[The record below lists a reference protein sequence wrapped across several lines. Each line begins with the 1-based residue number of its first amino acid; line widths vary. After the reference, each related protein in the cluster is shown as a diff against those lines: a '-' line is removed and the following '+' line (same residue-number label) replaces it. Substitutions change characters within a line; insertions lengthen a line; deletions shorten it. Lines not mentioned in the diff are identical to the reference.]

1 MKNQSRLLVVL
12 GLLLPM
18 SVWAQGAVSKQFLN
32 LYYKSKQ
39 LYIGLYSKNCEVGSS
54 SDEGSC
60 VKSYEI
66 KSDQT
71 VRSAFVNAVTEQWVG
86 TPNATKMQSATLN
99 LATDIDFGYTFENGS
114 CSDNFGYLFFSGSVF
129 DGQYHTISNLCSIDD
144 GQTKRNLGLFG
155 QITEKT
161 VRNLNISNV
170 HFTVTSGEPALTSGG
185 DYRPVGALA
194 PKISNSIVT
203 DVKLKN
209 VVIQAP
215 LAGGLAGYIENST
228 IKGISTV
235 DNSFIKVTN
244 GISITEDYIGKVI
257 YKNGDNVPVFSPYK
271 VLLGGLAGAAY
282 FSNFQNIDI
291 AVQVENNG
299 DVDLSAL
306 GGLVGHY
313 VYAPKNG
320 LFPQVSDRNS
330 KISNVKIH
338 GNSSTNAASV
348 KSLIS
353 GGTAMGGILGA
364 SRRLDENNSPIVDL
378 VISNSSVTKLDIKQ
392 SKIKINDVKKT
403 QSLYFGGFVGNSD
416 LCSGGILKVSE
427 STVENVNIEESVEND
442 APFQYYMGG
451 IAGRASCSHNNNSSN
466 RNDLYLTIQ
475 NSTVS
480 GKIKLEGGNSGAGKT
495 SSGVRI
501 SAAIGGL
508 VGDAIVSLDEGGISE
523 NESNVSIIYKAKRAK
538 NDVDLDSVLVG
549 GFFGGLSLFNSPID
563 YVRLTNLSYE
573 GSIDIEDDGITAR
586 VGGIVGKYPFI
597 SRDDAKIEIY
607 DVHVKA
613 LSAGSIV
620 SYSGETK
627 ASNTSSS
634 IGGICGMCQSPKLIS
649 HSSVDGSF
657 MGTFG
662 TENPPQKEFY
672 VGGLVGYSLVKDL
685 MVVKNNYFTKTIA
698 DKFNKVEG
706 KGHAGYLF
714 GYLTGDG
721 LGTKPQITSNFHYG
735 ADNLG
740 AIGYFKNYGEFANSV
755 YLNDMDKF
763 DAKNNV
769 RNGATE
775 DVNENGNG
783 YVTESYMASKDFA
796 VYLNG
801 PWTEAEDQV
810 WTFANSGYLPT
821 FGTDPVLTYT
831 VRFLDG
837 SDNVLAAGEISY
849 GGSAESLAPEA
860 PKIAGKCFTGWNEP
874 IDKVFKSM
882 DLYPQYEVGACKYTV
897 TFNGLDGT
905 PLKKTVAEDGT
916 ELKNPQTVEEGKSAI
931 LPKGPDRVGNNCF
944 LKWDDEDVNNDFS
957 NVTHNIVVS
966 AISKACYDVTFYGL
980 DEKPIANAK
989 TKNGQ
994 DLDNPQV
1001 VDGGSAAIAPADPS
1015 PKDGL
1020 CFNGWD
1026 TDFSV
1031 VKGNLDVKPN
1041 TKKCTYT
1048 VKFYDLRGFVIEGSE
1063 QEVLYGDAAVAP
1075 TDPPSKDDL
1084 CFIGWDTDFSEVKGN
1099 LEVKPNTKK
1108 CVFTVKFYGLDG
1120 TTVIKTQNVQE
1131 GLSARAP
1138 ATPEPLGDLCFDGW
1152 DTDFSEVKGDLEVHA
1167 QSKDCPA
1174 SSSSAASSSS
1184 VVQSSA
1190 ASSSSTPIENP
1201 SSSSM
1206 DPISSSSFQD
1216 DNSSSSY
1223 DTVSSSSNDI
1233 LSHGEESSSSS
1244 IESSSSSIS
1253 DYLSSSTPIDDL
1265 SSSSAAYSSGVILSY
1280 GEEYSSSSFA
1290 YSSSSISDYW
1300 SSSTPIDDLSS
1311 SSFESSSS
1319 WNDVEG
1325 SSDSSAPQSSSD
1337 NTYMKE
1343 LVKPVVT
1350 QDGNAI
1356 RMTFN
1361 TEDAALPVDLDYH
1374 IVVTSNAGIYLDTV
1388 VRGKDVES
1396 VKNGTWRLD
1405 PAPVGEYFVAL
1416 TLTDGI
1422 NSVSYDP
1429 QRFMT
1434 VDTVKQVDIDSS
1446 YWQTYSLYAFCHQK
1460 GDKCVNDIESLMY
1473 SRQDSWAV
1481 KQCEQMKEELRESD
1495 AEDDYFREQMEQVC
1509 RIASQEQGG
1518 SITSVFWWDETKPI
1532 GDYWQY
1538 RRFKVTQNF
1547 DSTRGYWYG
1556 FANKQT
1562 LSLNLQTPNMNDE
1575 VVWTLNNNYSGWN
1588 LVANPFGWYIKLP
1601 QDNEVEFKK
1610 WDPKAGECVPVD
1622 KLGPYEAIWV
1632 HVEQSRELRIP
1643 LKAAIILEGEREVLS
1658 KRAESEDWNLRVVL
1672 ADDNG
1677 KRDSWN
1683 ELVAGRKESSLS
1695 EPPAGMGDHVNLSIV
1710 DGKQRLAKS
1719 VKKNSEDLEWNLE
1732 ASATSS
1738 RKGHLSFI
1746 GLESVWAKGMHVYA
1760 TVNDE
1765 TVEVVNDRPLDVQLA
1780 PKSKKVTVRVTKNV
1794 VPFSVSK
1801 KMLKNLHVNQVQN
1814 ALNVGFDAATNLAG
1828 ADVKVS
1834 IVELDGRIAATSK
1847 SIAKEGS
1854 NTILVKKPKSG
1865 VYFVHLK
1872 VGNHSSIIRTMVR

>member
-1 MKNQSRLLVVL
+1 MNYIIRLLL
-12 GLLLPM
+12 AASLILPV
-18 SVWAQGAVSKQFLN
+18 SVWAQGVAPKQYLN

-39 LYIGLYSKNCEVGSS
+39 LYIGLYNKNCVVGNSS
-54 SDEGSC
+54 EEGTC

-66 KSDQT
+66 KPEQT

-129 DGQYHTISNLCSIDD
+129 DGQYHTISNLCRIDD

-170 HFTVTSGEPALTSGG
+170 HFAVTSGEPALTSGG
-185 DYRPVGALA
+185 DYLPVGALA

-235 DNSFIKVTN
+235 DNSFIKVSN
-244 GISITEDYIGKVI
+244 GISITEDYIGKAI
-257 YKNGDNVPVFSPYK
+257 YQYGDNVSVFNPYK

-282 FSNFQNIDI
+282 FTNFEDIDL
-291 AVQVENNG
+291 AVQVENKAA
-299 DVDLSAL
+299 VDMSAL

-313 VYAPKNG
+313 VYAPKSG
-320 LFPQVSDRNS
+320 FPQISDRSS
-330 KISNVKIH
+330 KIANVNIH
-338 GNSSTNAASV
+338 GYTGDDGFV
-348 KSLIS
+348 KPVIS

-364 SRRLDENNSPIVDL
+364 SRRLDENNSPIVDF

-392 SKIKINDVKKT
+392 SKIKINDDKKT
-403 QSLYFGGFVGNSD
+403 QSLYFGGIVGNSD

-427 STVENVNIEESVEND
+427 STVEDVNIDESVEND

-451 IAGRASCSHNNNSSN
+451 IAGRASCSHINNSSN

-480 GKIKLEGGNSGAGKT
+480 GKIKLDGGYSKTGKT
-495 SSGVRI
+495 SLSVRT
-501 SAAIGGL
+501 SAAMGGL

-523 NESNVSIIYKAKRAK
+523 NESKVSISYKAKRSAS
-538 NDVDLDSVLVG
+538 DDLDSVLVG

-563 YVRLTNLSYE
+563 YVRLTKLSYE

-613 LSAGSIV
+613 RSAGSIV

-662 TENPPQKEFY
+662 TENPPQKDFY
-672 VGGLVGYSLVKDL
+672 VGGLVGYSLVKDP

-698 DKFNKVEG
+698 NKFNKEEG

-769 RNGATE
+769 RNGAIE

-796 VYLNG
+796 VYLNSS
-801 PWTEAEDQV
+801 WTEAEDQV
-810 WTFANSGYLPT
+810 WTFVNNGFLPT

-837 SDNVLAAGEISY
+837 SGNVLAAGEISY
-849 GGSAESLAPEA
+849 GGSAESLAPEV

-882 DLYPQYEVGACKYTV
+882 DLNPQYEVGACKYTV

-944 LKWDDEDVNNDFS
+944 LKWNDEDVNNDFTK
-957 NVTHNIVVS
+957 VTHNIVVS
-966 AISKACYDVTFYGL
+966 AISKTCYDVTFYGL

-994 DLDNPQV
+994 GLDNPQV

-1020 CFNGWD
+1020 CFDGW
-1026 TDFSV
+1026 
-1031 VKGNLDVKPN
+1031 N
-1041 TKKCTYT
+1041 
-1048 VKFYDLRGFVIEGSE
+1048 
-1063 QEVLYGDAAVAP
+1063 
-1075 TDPPSKDDL
+1075 
-1084 CFIGWDTDFSEVKGN
+1084 TDFSEVKGN

-1108 CVFTVKFYGLDG
+1108 CVFKVNFYGLDG

-1131 GLSARAP
+1131 GLPARAP
-1138 ATPEPLGDLCFDGW
+1138 TTPEQLGDLCFDGW
-1152 DTDFSEVKGDLEVHA
+1152 DTDFSEVKGDLEVKA
-1167 QSKDCPA
+1167 NTRKCVFTVNFYGLDGTTIINTQNVQEGLPA
-1174 SSSSAASSSS
+1174 SAPDSPEPLGDLCFGGWDTDFSEVNGDLEVKANTKAC
-1184 VVQSSA
+1184 
-1190 ASSSSTPIENP
+1190 P
-1201 SSSSM
+1201 
-1206 DPISSSSFQD
+1206 
-1216 DNSSSSY
+1216 NSSSS
-1223 DTVSSSSNDI
+1223 DQQQSSSSSSSEI
-1233 LSHGEESSSSS
+1233 SSESSSSS
-1244 IESSSSSIS
+1244 SVENGDNYSSSSAGNGDGSSSSAGNDKYSSSSSAKDESSSSK
-1253 DYLSSSTPIDDL
+1253 
-1265 SSSSAAYSSGVILSY
+1265 G
-1280 GEEYSSSSFA
+1280 
-1290 YSSSSISDYW
+1290 
-1300 SSSTPIDDLSS
+1300 
-1311 SSFESSSS
+1311 
-1319 WNDVEG
+1319 G
-1325 SSDSSAPQSSSD
+1325 SS
-1337 NTYMKE
+1337 NYNYIYE
-1343 LVKPVVT
+1343 LAEPTAK
-1350 QDGNAI
+1350 QDGSAL
-1356 RMTFN
+1356 RMTLGDSLADKLEN
-1361 TEDAALPVDLDYH
+1361 VDYH
-1374 IVVTSNAGIYLDTV
+1374 IVVKSDAGTYLDTV
-1388 VRGKDVES
+1388 VDGKTVGN

-1405 PAPVGEYFVAL
+1405 PAPVGEYTVTFM
-1416 TLTDGI
+1416 LTDGKDSI
-1422 NSVSYDP
+1422 SYTKTFTSMD
-1429 QRFMT
+1429 RHEVAT
-1434 VDTVKQVDIDSS
+1434 HS
-1446 YWQTYSLYAFCHQK
+1446 WQTLSLYAFCSNK
-1460 GDKCVNDIESLMY
+1460 GEECLSDLETRFARMQSDWAKEECQHLQDEVKRGVNDAQIYQE
-1473 SRQDSWAV
+1473 
-1481 KQCEQMKEELRESD
+1481 MKD
-1495 AEDDYFREQMEQVC
+1495 VC
-1509 RIASQEQGG
+1509 AQANG
-1518 SITSVFWWDETKPI
+1518 SGTVTSVYWWDESNPV
-1532 GDYWQY
+1532 GEFWQY
-1538 RRFKVTQNF
+1538 RKFSVKDKF

-1556 FANKQT
+1556 SIDNEP
-1562 LSLNLQTPNMNDE
+1562 LVMNLQTPDTSAAI
-1575 VVWTLNNNYSGWN
+1575 VWKLENKYSGWN
-1588 LVANPFGWYIKLP
+1588 LVANPYGWYVKLP
-1601 QDNEVEFKK
+1601 KEKGLQFCK
-1610 WDPKAGECVPVD
+1610 WNAETSDYEEPDV
-1622 KLGPYEAIWV
+1622 LGPYEAIWV
-1632 HVEQSRELRIP
+1632 HTEKSMTYRIP
-1643 LKAAIILEGEREVLS
+1643 LKAAIVLEEEKKALS
-1658 KRAESEDWNLRVVL
+1658 KSAVSENWNLRVVL
-1672 ADDNG
+1672 SDNNG

-1683 ELVAGRKESSLS
+1683 ELAAGKSASSLG
-1695 EPPAGMGDHVNLSIV
+1695 EPPAGMGDRVNLSIL
-1710 DGKQRLAKS
+1710 DGKKHLVRS
-1719 VKKNSEDLEWNLE
+1719 VKKNADDLEWDLE
-1732 ASATSS
+1732 VSATTT
-1738 RKGHLSFI
+1738 RDGHLSFE
-1746 GLESVWAKGMHVYA
+1746 GLESVWAKGLRVYA
-1760 TVNDE
+1760 MVDNE
-1765 TVEVVNDRPLDVQLA
+1765 TVEVVKDSPLEVKLS
-1780 PKSKKVTVRVTKNV
+1780 SKVKNVSVRVTKSAVVANV
-1794 VPFSVSK
+1794 A
-1801 KMLKNLHVNQVQN
+1801 KNLLKGLRVNQTPNV
-1814 ALNVGFDAATNLAG
+1814 LNVGFDAASKLAG
-1828 ADVKVS
+1828 ENVKVS
-1834 IVELDGRIAATSK
+1834 VMGIDGRIAVTGK
-1847 SIAKEGS
+1847 FIANAGT
-1854 NTILVKKPKSG
+1854 NAIAMKKPKQG
-1865 VYFVHLK
+1865 VYFVKVK
-1872 VGNHSSIIRTMVR
+1872 VGSQSAVTRVMVR

>member
-170 HFTVTSGEPALTSGG
+170 HFAVTSGEPALTSGG

-228 IKGISTV
+228 IKDISTV

-282 FSNFQNIDI
+282 FSNFQDIDI

-313 VYAPKNG
+313 VYAPKSG

-364 SRRLDENNSPIVDL
+364 TRRLDENNSPIVDL

-403 QSLYFGGFVGNSD
+403 QSLYFGGIVGNSD

-451 IAGRASCSHNNNSSN
+451 IAGRASCSHINNSSN

-495 SSGVRI
+495 YSGVRI

-563 YVRLTNLSYE
+563 YVRLTKLSYE

-672 VGGLVGYSLVKDL
+672 VGGLVGYSLVKDP

-698 DKFNKVEG
+698 DKFNKEEG

-810 WTFANSGYLPT
+810 WTFANNGFLPT

-916 ELKNPQTVEEGKSAI
+916 ELNNPQTVEEGKSAI
-931 LPKGPDRVGNNCF
+931 LPKGPDRVENNCF
-944 LKWDDEDVNNDFS
+944 LKWDDEDVNNDFTK
-957 NVTHNIVVS
+957 VTHNIVVS

-1020 CFNGWD
+1020 CFNGWN

-1031 VKGNLDVKPN
+1031 VKGDLEVKPK
-1041 TKKCTYT
+1041 TKKCAYT

-1099 LEVKPNTKK
+1099 LDVKPNTKK

-1152 DTDFSEVKGDLEVHA
+1152 DTDFSEVKGDLEVKA
-1167 QSKDCPA
+1167 NTKACA
-1174 SSSSAASSSS
+1174 NSSSSA
-1184 VVQSSA
+1184 
-1190 ASSSSTPIENP
+1190 TL
-1201 SSSSM
+1201 
-1206 DPISSSSFQD
+1206 SSSSFA
-1216 DNSSSSY
+1216 
-1223 DTVSSSSNDI
+1223 
-1233 LSHGEESSSSS
+1233 
-1244 IESSSSSIS
+1244 SSSSSIS
-1253 DYLSSSTPIDDL
+1253 DYSSSSTPIEGL

-1290 YSSSSISDYW
+1290 SSSSSISDYS
-1300 SSSTPIDDLSS
+1300 SSSTPIEGLSS
-1311 SSFESSSS
+1311 GSFESSSS
-1319 WNDVEG
+1319 WNDVIG
-1325 SSDSSAPQSSSD
+1325 SSDSSAPQSSSG
-1337 NTYMKE
+1337 NTYMRE

-1374 IVVTSNAGIYLDTV
+1374 IVVTSDAGIYLDTV

-1405 PAPVGEYFVAL
+1405 PAPVGEYYVAL

-1422 NSVSYDP
+1422 NSVNYDP
-1429 QRFMT
+1429 QRFVT
-1434 VDTVKQVDIDSS
+1434 VDTVKHVDVDSS

-1481 KQCEQMKEELRESD
+1481 KQCEQMKEDLREYD
-1495 AEDDYFREQMEQVC
+1495 AEDEYFREQMEQVC

-1518 SITSVFWWDETKPI
+1518 KVTSVFWWDETNPV

-1610 WDPKAGECVPVD
+1610 WDPKAGECVPAD
-1622 KLGPYEAIWV
+1622 TLGPYEAIWV

-1643 LKAAIILEGEREVLS
+1643 LKAAIILEGEHEVLS
-1658 KRAESEDWNLRVVL
+1658 KSAESEDWNLRVVL
-1672 ADDNG
+1672 ADDRG

-1683 ELVAGRKESSLS
+1683 ELAIGRKESSLS
-1695 EPPAGMGDHVNLSIV
+1695 EPPAGMGDRVNLSIV
-1710 DGKQRLAKS
+1710 EGKQRLSKS
-1719 VKKNSEDLEWNLE
+1719 VKKNSDDLEWNLE

-1738 RKGHLSFI
+1738 RKGYLSFI

-1760 TVNDE
+1760 VVNDE
-1765 TVEVVNDRPLDVQLA
+1765 TVEVVNDRPLDVQLS
-1780 PKSKKVTVRVTKNV
+1780 SKAKNVSIRVTKNA

-1801 KMLKNLHVNQVQN
+1801 KMLKNLHVNQMQN
-1814 ALNVGFDAATNLAG
+1814 FLNVGFDAAADLAG
-1828 ADVKVS
+1828 SNVKVS
-1834 IVELDGRIAATSK
+1834 VVGIDGRVVVTEK
-1847 SIAKEGS
+1847 SIANEGS
-1854 NTILVKKPKSG
+1854 NVVSMKKPKQG
-1865 VYFVHLK
+1865 VYFVRVK
-1872 VGNHSSIIRTMVR
+1872 VGNQSVTSRVMIR

>member
-1 MKNQSRLLVVL
+1 MKYLSRLLVVL
-12 GLLLPM
+12 SMLLPVA
-18 SVWAQGAVSKQFLN
+18 VWSQGAGPVKQFLN

-144 GQTKRNLGLFG
+144 GQTKRNLGLFA

-170 HFTVTSGEPALTSGG
+170 HFAVTSGEPALTSGG

-282 FSNFQNIDI
+282 FSNFQGVDI

-338 GNSSTNAASV
+338 GNSSTDAASV

-364 SRRLDENNSPIVDL
+364 TRRLDENNSPIVDL

-392 SKIKINDVKKT
+392 SKIKINDDKKT
-403 QSLYFGGFVGNSD
+403 QSLYFGGIVGNSD

-427 STVENVNIEESVEND
+427 STVENVNIEESVEKD
-442 APFQYYMGG
+442 ASFQYYMGG
-451 IAGRASCSHNNNSSN
+451 IAGRASCSHINNSSN

-508 VGDAIVSLDEGGISE
+508 VGDALVSLDEGGISE

-563 YVRLTNLSYE
+563 YVRLTKLSYE

-597 SRDDAKIEIY
+597 SRDDAKIEIF

-662 TENPPQKEFY
+662 TENPPQKDFY
-672 VGGLVGYSLVKDL
+672 VGGLVGYSLVKDP

-810 WTFANSGYLPT
+810 WTFANNGYLPT

-1048 VKFYDLRGFVIEGSE
+1048 VKFYDLGGFVIEGSE
-1063 QEVLYGDAAVAP
+1063 QKVLYGEAAVAP
-1075 TDPPSKDDL
+1075 TDPLPKDDL
-1084 CFIGWDTDFSEVKGN
+1084 CFIGWNTDFSEVKGN

-1120 TTVIKTQNVQE
+1120 TTVIKTQNVRE

-1138 ATPEPLGDLCFDGW
+1138 DTPEPLGDLCFNGW

-1174 SSSSAASSSS
+1174 SS
-1184 VVQSSA
+1184 SSA

-1244 IESSSSSIS
+1244 IESSSSATSDYSSSSTPDFSSSSTPIENLSSSSFMDPISSSSFQDDNSSSSFEESSASIASSSSLTS
-1253 DYLSSSTPIDDL
+1253 DYLSSTTLD
-1265 SSSSAAYSSGVILSY
+1265 
-1280 GEEYSSSSFA
+1280 
-1290 YSSSSISDYW
+1290 YSSSSILDYS
-1300 SSSTPIDDLSS
+1300 SSSTPIEDLSNS
-1311 SSFESSSS
+1311 SIASSSS
-1319 WNDVEG
+1319 WYDVFG
-1325 SSDSSAPQSSSD
+1325 SSDSFAPQSSSG
-1337 NTYMKE
+1337 NTYVRE
-1343 LVKPVVT
+1343 LVGPVVT
-1350 QDGNAI
+1350 QEGNAL
-1356 RMTFN
+1356 RMTFSN
-1361 TEDAALPVDLDYH
+1361 DQTDSPIDVDYH
-1374 IVVTSNAGIYLDTV
+1374 IVVTSDAGVYLDTV

-1405 PAPVGEYFVAL
+1405 PAPVGEYAVTF
-1416 TLTDGI
+1416 TLTDGYD
-1422 NSVSYDP
+1422 SVSYVQP
-1429 QRFMT
+1429 FEAEKEMF
-1434 VDTVKQVDIDSS
+1434 VDVDSS
-1446 YWQTYSLYAFCHQK
+1446 YWQTYSLYAFCHEK
-1460 GDKCVNDIESLMY
+1460 GNKCVNDIETLLY
-1473 SRQDSWAV
+1473 DRQ
-1481 KQCEQMKEELRESD
+1481 EE
-1495 AEDDYFREQMEQVC
+1495 
-1509 RIASQEQGG
+1509 GG
-1518 SITSVFWWDETKPI
+1518 AITSVFWWDETNPV

-1575 VVWTLNNNYSGWN
+1575 IVWTLNNKYSGWN

-1601 QDNEVEFKK
+1601 QEDDVEFKK
-1610 WDPKAGECVPVD
+1610 WDPRAGECVPVD
-1622 KLGPYEAIWV
+1622 TLGPYEAIWV
-1632 HVEQSRELRIP
+1632 HVDESKVYSIP

-1658 KRAESEDWNLRVVL
+1658 KSAESEDWNLRVVL
-1672 ADDNG
+1672 EDDNG

-1683 ELVAGRKESSLS
+1683 ELVAGKTAKSFS
-1695 EPPAGMGDHVNLSIV
+1695 EPPAGMGDRVILSIV
-1710 DGKQRLAKS
+1710 ENGKRLEKS
-1719 VKKNSEDLEWNLE
+1719 VKKNSDDLEWNLE

-1738 RKGHLSFI
+1738 REGHLSFI
-1746 GLESVWAKGMHVYA
+1746 GLESVWAKGLRVYA

-1765 TVEVVNDRPLDVQLA
+1765 TVEVVNDHALDVQLS
-1780 PKSKKVTVRVTKNV
+1780 SKAKNVSVRVTKNA
-1794 VPFSVSK
+1794 VPINVSK
-1801 KMLKNLHVNQVQN
+1801 HLVKNLHVNQMPN
-1814 ALNVGFDAATNLAG
+1814 SLNVGFDTDANLAG
-1828 ADVKVS
+1828 ANVKVR
-1834 IVELDGRIAATSK
+1834 VVGVDGRVFATGK
-1847 SIAKEGS
+1847 SIANEGS
-1854 NTILVKKPKSG
+1854 NVVLMNKPKSG
-1865 VYFVHLK
+1865 VYFVRVQ
-1872 VGNHSSIIRTMVR
+1872 VGSQSASARIMVR

>member
-170 HFTVTSGEPALTSGG
+170 HFAVTSGEPALTSGG

-228 IKGISTV
+228 IKDISTV

-282 FSNFQNIDI
+282 FSNFQDIDI

-313 VYAPKNG
+313 VYAPKSG

-364 SRRLDENNSPIVDL
+364 TRRLDENNSPIVDL

-403 QSLYFGGFVGNSD
+403 QSLYFGGIVGNSD

-451 IAGRASCSHNNNSSN
+451 IAGRASCSHINNSSN

-495 SSGVRI
+495 YSGVRI

-563 YVRLTNLSYE
+563 YVRLTKLSYE

-672 VGGLVGYSLVKDL
+672 VGGLVGYSLVKDP

-698 DKFNKVEG
+698 DKFNKEEG

-810 WTFANSGYLPT
+810 WTFANNGFLPT

-916 ELKNPQTVEEGKSAI
+916 ELNNPQTVEEGKSAI
-931 LPKGPDRVGNNCF
+931 LPKGPDRVENNCF
-944 LKWDDEDVNNDFS
+944 LKWDDEDVNNDFTK
-957 NVTHNIVVS
+957 VTHNIVVS

-1020 CFNGWD
+1020 CFNGWN

-1031 VKGNLDVKPN
+1031 VKGDLEVKPK
-1041 TKKCTYT
+1041 TKKCAYT

-1099 LEVKPNTKK
+1099 LDVKPNTKK

-1152 DTDFSEVKGDLEVHA
+1152 DTDFSEVKGDLEVKA
-1167 QSKDCPA
+1167 NTKACA
-1174 SSSSAASSSS
+1174 NSSSSA
-1184 VVQSSA
+1184 
-1190 ASSSSTPIENP
+1190 TL
-1201 SSSSM
+1201 
-1206 DPISSSSFQD
+1206 SSSSFA
-1216 DNSSSSY
+1216 
-1223 DTVSSSSNDI
+1223 
-1233 LSHGEESSSSS
+1233 
-1244 IESSSSSIS
+1244 SSSSSIS
-1253 DYLSSSTPIDDL
+1253 DYSSSSTPIEGL
-1265 SSSSAAYSSGVILSY
+1265 SSSSAASSSGVILSY

-1290 YSSSSISDYW
+1290 SSSSSISDYS
-1300 SSSTPIDDLSS
+1300 SSSTPIEGLSS
-1311 SSFESSSS
+1311 GSFESSSS
-1319 WNDVEG
+1319 WNDVIG
-1325 SSDSSAPQSSSD
+1325 SSDSSAPQSSSG
-1337 NTYMKE
+1337 NTYMRE

-1374 IVVTSNAGIYLDTV
+1374 IVVTSDAGIYLDTV

-1405 PAPVGEYFVAL
+1405 PAPVGEYYVAL

-1422 NSVSYDP
+1422 NSVNYDP
-1429 QRFMT
+1429 QRFVT
-1434 VDTVKQVDIDSS
+1434 VDTVKHVDVDSS

-1481 KQCEQMKEELRESD
+1481 KQCEQMKEDLREYD
-1495 AEDDYFREQMEQVC
+1495 AEDEYFREQMEQVC

-1518 SITSVFWWDETKPI
+1518 KVTSVFWWDETNPV

-1610 WDPKAGECVPVD
+1610 WDPKAGECVPAD
-1622 KLGPYEAIWV
+1622 TLGPYEAIWV

-1643 LKAAIILEGEREVLS
+1643 LKAAIILEGEHEVLS
-1658 KRAESEDWNLRVVL
+1658 KSAESEDWNLRVVL
-1672 ADDNG
+1672 ADDRG

-1683 ELVAGRKESSLS
+1683 ELAIGRKESSLS
-1695 EPPAGMGDHVNLSIV
+1695 EPPAGMGDRVNLSIV
-1710 DGKQRLAKS
+1710 EGKQRLSKS
-1719 VKKNSEDLEWNLE
+1719 VKKNSDDLEWNLE

-1738 RKGHLSFI
+1738 RKGYLSFI

-1760 TVNDE
+1760 VVNDE
-1765 TVEVVNDRPLDVQLA
+1765 TVEVVNDRPLDVQLS
-1780 PKSKKVTVRVTKNV
+1780 SKAKNVSIRVTKNA

-1801 KMLKNLHVNQVQN
+1801 KMLKNLHVNQMQN
-1814 ALNVGFDAATNLAG
+1814 FLNVGFDAAADLAG
-1828 ADVKVS
+1828 SNVKVS
-1834 IVELDGRIAATSK
+1834 VVGIDGRVVVTEK
-1847 SIAKEGS
+1847 SIANEGS
-1854 NTILVKKPKSG
+1854 NVVSMKKPKQG
-1865 VYFVHLK
+1865 VYFVRVK
-1872 VGNHSSIIRTMVR
+1872 VGNQSVTSRVMIR

>member
-1 MKNQSRLLVVL
+1 MNYLTRLLL
-12 GLLLPM
+12 GLGLAIPM
-18 SVWAQGAVSKQFLN
+18 SGWAEDAGKFLN
-32 LYYKSKQ
+32 LYYKSKE
-39 LYIGLYSKNCEVGSS
+39 LYIGLYKKNCVAGNSS
-54 SDEGSC
+54 EEGTC
-60 VKSYEI
+60 VKSFEI
-66 KSDQT
+66 KSMLS
-71 VRSAFVNAVTEQWVG
+71 VRGAFNNAISGQWVSG
-86 TPNATKMQSATLN
+86 TPDVAKMQSATLN
-99 LATDIDFGYTFENGS
+99 LTTDIDFGQTLGLDGKCSENFS
-114 CSDNFGYLFFSGSVF
+114 FLPFSGLTF
-129 DGQYHTISNLCSIDD
+129 NGQNHTISNLCRVDD
-144 GQTKRNLGLFG
+144 GQTKQYLGLFG
-155 QITEKT
+155 EIIGGVNFEKA
-161 VRNLNISNV
+161 VKNLKISNV
-170 HFTVTSGEPALTSGG
+170 HFAIANEYTDGTPASASGG
-185 DYRPVGALA
+185 DYQPAGALA
-194 PKISNSIVT
+194 ARISNSSVT
-203 DVKLKN
+203 NVKLKN

-282 FSNFQNIDI
+282 FSNFQDVDI

-313 VYAPKNG
+313 VYAPKSNQFS
-320 LFPQVSDRNS
+320 LVTNRDS
-330 KISNVKIH
+330 KITKVNIH
-338 GNSSTNAASV
+338 GSSSDVGVNAF
-348 KSLIS
+348 IS

-364 SRRLDENNSPIVDL
+364 TRRLDENNSPIVDL
-378 VISNSSVTKLDIKQ
+378 VISKSSVTKLDIKQ
-392 SKIKINDVKKT
+392 SKIKINDDKKT
-403 QSLYFGGFVGNSD
+403 QSLYFGGIVGNSD

-427 STVENVNIEESVEND
+427 STVEDVNIEESVEND

-451 IAGRASCSHNNNSSN
+451 IAGRASCSHINNSSN

-495 SSGVRI
+495 YSGVRI

-508 VGDAIVSLDEGGISE
+508 VGDALVSLDEGGISE

-657 MGTFG
+657 MGTLG
-662 TENPPQKEFY
+662 TENPPQKDFY
-672 VGGLVGYSLVKDL
+672 VGGLVGYSLVKDP

-698 DKFNKVEG
+698 NKFNKEGG

-810 WTFANSGYLPT
+810 WTFANNDFLPT

-837 SDNVLAAGEISY
+837 SGNVLAAGEISY

-882 DLYPQYEVGACKYTV
+882 DLNPQYEVGACKYTV

-944 LKWDDEDVNNDFS
+944 LKWDDEDVNNDFTK
-957 NVTHNIVVS
+957 VTHNIVVS
-966 AISKACYDVTFYGL
+966 AISKACFDVTFYGL

-1015 PKDGL
+1015 SKDGM
-1020 CFNGWD
+1020 CFIGWD
-1026 TDFSV
+1026 SDFSV

-1063 QEVLYGDAAVAP
+1063 QEVLYGEAAVAP

-1131 GLSARAP
+1131 GLPARAP
-1138 ATPEPLGDLCFDGW
+1138 TTPEQLGDLCFDGW
-1152 DTDFSEVKGDLEVHA
+1152 DTDFSEVKGDLEVKA
-1167 QSKDCPA
+1167 KTKACPNSSSSDQQQSSSSSSSEISSESSSSENGTSSSSEA
-1174 SSSSAASSSS
+1174 SSSSWYGDDSSSS
-1184 VVQSSA
+1184 A
-1190 ASSSSTPIENP
+1190 GNDKYSSSSSLN
-1201 SSSSM
+1201 
-1206 DPISSSSFQD
+1206 
-1216 DNSSSSY
+1216 N
-1223 DTVSSSSNDI
+1223 
-1233 LSHGEESSSSS
+1233 ESSSSS
-1244 IESSSSSIS
+1244 AEHKK
-1253 DYLSSSTPIDDL
+1253 YLLDIAQPT
-1265 SSSSAAYSSGVILSY
+1265 A
-1280 GEEYSSSSFA
+1280 
-1290 YSSSSISDYW
+1290 
-1300 SSSTPIDDLSS
+1300 
-1311 SSFESSSS
+1311 
-1319 WNDVEG
+1319 
-1325 SSDSSAPQSSSD
+1325 
-1337 NTYMKE
+1337 
-1343 LVKPVVT
+1343 T
-1350 QDGNAI
+1350 QDGNAL
-1356 RMTFN
+1356 RMEFGSQLAN
-1361 TEDAALPVDLDYH
+1361 TSENVDYH
-1374 IVVTSNAGIYLDTV
+1374 IQVVAKNGIYLDTV
-1388 VRGKDVES
+1388 VNGKAVGD

-1405 PAPVGEYFVAL
+1405 PAPAGQYTVTFMI
-1416 TLTDGI
+1416 TDG
-1422 NSVSYDP
+1422 
-1429 QRFMT
+1429 
-1434 VDTVKQVDIDSS
+1434 VDSIPYQKTFTSMESREVASHS
-1446 YWQTYSLYAFCHQK
+1446 WQTLSLHAFCRDK
-1460 GDKCVNDIESLMY
+1460 GDECM
-1473 SRQDSWAV
+1473 
-1481 KQCEQMKEELRESD
+1481 SD
-1495 AEDDYFREQMEQVC
+1495 LEALFARHRDHAEDDVESE
-1509 RIASQEQGG
+1509 
-1518 SITSVFWWDETKPI
+1518 TSVYWWDETTPI
-1532 GDYWQY
+1532 GEFWQY
-1538 RRFKVTQNF
+1538 RKFSVNDKF

-1556 FANKQT
+1556 PIDKEPLVMSLETPDMKDEIVWKLENK
-1562 LSLNLQTPNMNDE
+1562 
-1575 VVWTLNNNYSGWN
+1575 YSGWN
-1588 LVANPFGWYIKLP
+1588 LVANPFGWYVTLP
-1601 QDNEVEFKK
+1601 KEKGLQFYK
-1610 WDPKAGECVPVD
+1610 WDPEASTYIEPD
-1622 KLGPYEAIWV
+1622 TLGPYEAIWV
-1632 HVEQSRELRIP
+1632 HTEKSMTYRIP
-1643 LKAAIILEGEREVLS
+1643 LRAAIVLEGEKKSLNKS
-1658 KRAESEDWNLRVVL
+1658 SASEDWNLRVVL

-1683 ELVAGRKESSLS
+1683 ELAAGKKASTLG
-1695 EPPAGMGDHVNLSIV
+1695 EPPAGMGDRVNLSIV
-1710 DGKQRLAKS
+1710 DGKKRLVKS
-1719 VKKNSEDLEWNLE
+1719 VKKNADDLEWDLE
-1732 ASATSS
+1732 VSATTS
-1738 RKGHLSFI
+1738 REGHLSFE
-1746 GLESVWAKGMHVYA
+1746 GLEGVWAKGLHVYA
-1760 TVNDE
+1760 TVDNE
-1765 TVEVVNDRPLDVQLA
+1765 TVEVVKDSPVDVKLS
-1780 PKSKKVTVRVTKNV
+1780 SKAKNVSVRVTKSAVAANV
-1794 VPFSVSK
+1794 AK
-1801 KMLKNLHVNQVQN
+1801 NLLKGLHVNQMSN
-1814 ALNVGFDAATNLAG
+1814 MLNVGFDAASKLAG
-1828 ADVKVS
+1828 ANVKVS
-1834 IVELDGRIAATSK
+1834 VVGIDGRVAAMGK
-1847 SIAKEGS
+1847 SIANAGTNAIS
-1854 NTILVKKPKSG
+1854 TKKPKQG
-1865 VYFVHLK
+1865 VYFVKVK
-1872 VGNHSSIIRTMVR
+1872 VGSQSAVTRIMVR

>member
-1 MKNQSRLLVVL
+1 MNYIIRLLL
-12 GLLLPM
+12 AASLILPV
-18 SVWAQGAVSKQFLN
+18 SVWAQGVAPKQYLN

-39 LYIGLYSKNCEVGSS
+39 LYIGLYNKNCVVGNSS
-54 SDEGSC
+54 EEGTC

-66 KSDQT
+66 KPEQT

-129 DGQYHTISNLCSIDD
+129 DGQYHTISNLCRIDD
-144 GQTKRNLGLFG
+144 GQAKRNLGLFG

-170 HFTVTSGEPALTSGG
+170 HFAVTSGEPALTSGG
-185 DYRPVGALA
+185 DYLPVGALA

-244 GISITEDYIGKVI
+244 GISITEDYIGKAI
-257 YKNGDNVPVFSPYK
+257 YKNGENVAVFDPYR

-282 FSNFQNIDI
+282 FTNFEDIDL
-291 AVQVENNG
+291 AVQVENKAA
-299 DVDLSAL
+299 VDMSAL

-313 VYAPKNG
+313 VYAPKNNQ
-320 LFPQVSDRNS
+320 FPQVSDRNS

-338 GNSSTNAASV
+338 GNSSTDAASV

-364 SRRLDENNSPIVDL
+364 TRRLDNNNSPITEFS
-378 VISNSSVTKLDIKQ
+378 ISQSAVTNLDIKQ
-392 SKIKINDVKKT
+392 SRVKISDVDVT
-403 QSLYFGGFVGNSD
+403 QKLYLGGVVGNAD
-416 LCSGGILKVSE
+416 LCNGGILKIIE
-427 STVENVNIEESVEND
+427 SNVVNANIEESILENGI
-442 APFQYYMGG
+442 FQYYMGG
-451 IAGRASCSHNNNSSN
+451 IAGFASCDHVNNSGN
-466 RNDLYLTIQ
+466 RNDLYLTLQ
-475 NSTVS
+475 KSNAS
-480 GKIKLEGGNSGAGKT
+480 GKIKLDGGYSKTGKT
-495 SSGVRI
+495 SLSVRT
-501 SAAIGGL
+501 SAAMGGL

-523 NESNVSIIYKAKRAK
+523 NESKVSISYKAKRSAS
-538 NDVDLDSVLVG
+538 DDLDSVLVG

-563 YVRLTNLSYE
+563 YVRLTKLSYE

-662 TENPPQKEFY
+662 TENPPQKDFY
-672 VGGLVGYSLVKDL
+672 VGGLVGYSLVKDP

-698 DKFNKVEG
+698 NKFNKEEG

-769 RNGATE
+769 RNGAIE

-796 VYLNG
+796 VYLNSS
-801 PWTEAEDQV
+801 WIEAEDQV
-810 WTFANSGYLPT
+810 WTFVNSGFLPT

-837 SDNVLAAGEISY
+837 SGNVLAAGEISY
-849 GGSAESLAPEA
+849 GGSAESLAPEV

-882 DLYPQYEVGACKYTV
+882 DLNPQYEVGACKYTV

-944 LKWDDEDVNNDFS
+944 LKWDDEDVNNDFTK
-957 NVTHNIVVS
+957 VTHNIVVS

-1020 CFNGWD
+1020 CFNGWN

-1031 VKGNLDVKPN
+1031 VKGNLEVKPK

-1048 VKFYDLRGFVIEGSE
+1048 VKFYNIRGFVIEGSE
-1063 QEVLYGDAAVAP
+1063 QEVLYGEAAVAP
-1075 TDPPSKDDL
+1075 ADPPSKDDL
-1084 CFIGWDTDFSEVKGN
+1084 CFIGWDTDFSEVKGD
-1099 LEVKPNTKK
+1099 LEVKANTK
-1108 CVFTVKFYGLDG
+1108 
-1120 TTVIKTQNVQE
+1120 
-1131 GLSARAP
+1131 A
-1138 ATPEPLGDLCFDGW
+1138 
-1152 DTDFSEVKGDLEVHA
+1152 
-1167 QSKDCPA
+1167 CP
-1174 SSSSAASSSS
+1174 
-1184 VVQSSA
+1184 
-1190 ASSSSTPIENP
+1190 
-1201 SSSSM
+1201 
-1206 DPISSSSFQD
+1206 
-1216 DNSSSSY
+1216 NSSSS
-1223 DTVSSSSNDI
+1223 DQQQSSSSSSSEI
-1233 LSHGEESSSSS
+1233 SSESSSSS
-1244 IESSSSSIS
+1244 SVENGDNYSSSSAGNGDGSSSSAGNDKYSSSSSAKDESSSSK
-1253 DYLSSSTPIDDL
+1253 
-1265 SSSSAAYSSGVILSY
+1265 G
-1280 GEEYSSSSFA
+1280 
-1290 YSSSSISDYW
+1290 
-1300 SSSTPIDDLSS
+1300 
-1311 SSFESSSS
+1311 
-1319 WNDVEG
+1319 G
-1325 SSDSSAPQSSSD
+1325 SS
-1337 NTYMKE
+1337 NYNYIYE
-1343 LVKPVVT
+1343 LAEPTAK
-1350 QDGNAI
+1350 QDGSAL
-1356 RMTFN
+1356 RMTLGDSLADKLEN
-1361 TEDAALPVDLDYH
+1361 VDYH
-1374 IVVTSNAGIYLDTV
+1374 IVVKSDAGIYLDTV
-1388 VRGKDVES
+1388 VDGKTVGN

-1405 PAPVGEYFVAL
+1405 PAPVGEYTVTFM
-1416 TLTDGI
+1416 LTDGKDSI
-1422 NSVSYDP
+1422 SYTKTFTSMD
-1429 QRFMT
+1429 RHE
-1434 VDTVKQVDIDSS
+1434 VASHS
-1446 YWQTYSLYAFCHQK
+1446 WQTLSLYAFCSNK
-1460 GDKCVNDIESLMY
+1460 GEECLSDLETRFARMQSDWAKEECQHLQDEVKRGVNDAQIYQE
-1473 SRQDSWAV
+1473 
-1481 KQCEQMKEELRESD
+1481 MKD
-1495 AEDDYFREQMEQVC
+1495 VC
-1509 RIASQEQGG
+1509 AQANG
-1518 SITSVFWWDETKPI
+1518 SGTVTSVYWWDESNPV
-1532 GDYWQY
+1532 GDFWQY
-1538 RRFKVTQNF
+1538 RKFSVKDKF

-1556 FANKQT
+1556 TIDNEP
-1562 LSLNLQTPNMNDE
+1562 LVMNLQTPDTSAAI
-1575 VVWTLNNNYSGWN
+1575 VWKLENKYSGWN
-1588 LVANPFGWYIKLP
+1588 LVANPYGWYVKLP
-1601 QDNEVEFKK
+1601 KEKGLQFCK
-1610 WDPKAGECVPVD
+1610 WNAETSDYEEPDV
-1622 KLGPYEAIWV
+1622 LGPYEAIWV
-1632 HVEQSRELRIP
+1632 HTEKSMTYRIP
-1643 LKAAIILEGEREVLS
+1643 LKAAIVLEEEKKALS
-1658 KRAESEDWNLRVVL
+1658 KSADSENWNLRVVL
-1672 ADDNG
+1672 SDNNG

-1683 ELVAGRKESSLS
+1683 ELAVGKSASSLG
-1695 EPPAGMGDHVNLSIV
+1695 EPPAGMGDRVNLSIL
-1710 DGKQRLAKS
+1710 DGKKHLVRS
-1719 VKKNSEDLEWNLE
+1719 VKKNADDLEWDLE
-1732 ASATSS
+1732 VSATTT
-1738 RKGHLSFI
+1738 RDGHLSFE
-1746 GLESVWAKGMHVYA
+1746 GLESVWAKGLRVYA
-1760 TVNDE
+1760 MVDNE
-1765 TVEVVNDRPLDVQLA
+1765 TVEVVKDSPLEVKLS
-1780 PKSKKVTVRVTKNV
+1780 SKVKNVSVRVTKSAVVANV
-1794 VPFSVSK
+1794 A
-1801 KMLKNLHVNQVQN
+1801 KNLLKGLRVNQTPNV
-1814 ALNVGFDAATNLAG
+1814 LNVGFDAASKLAG
-1828 ADVKVS
+1828 ENVKVS
-1834 IVELDGRIAATSK
+1834 VVGIDGRIAVTGKFVANAGTNA
-1847 SIAKEGS
+1847 IAM
-1854 NTILVKKPKSG
+1854 KKPKQG
-1865 VYFVHLK
+1865 VYFVKVK
-1872 VGNHSSIIRTMVR
+1872 VGSQSAVTRVMVR

>member
-1 MKNQSRLLVVL
+1 MNYIIRLLL
-12 GLLLPM
+12 AAGLILSV
-18 SVWAQGAVSKQFLN
+18 SVWAQGAVSKQYLN

-39 LYIGLYSKNCEVGSS
+39 LYIGLYNKNCVVGNSS
-54 SDEGSC
+54 EDEGTC

-66 KSDQT
+66 KPAQT
-71 VRSAFVNAVTEQWVG
+71 VRSAFVNAISQQWVLS
-86 TPNATKMQSATLN
+86 PDATKKQSATLN

-114 CSDNFGYLFFSGSVF
+114 CSENFDFLPFSGLTF
-129 DGQYHTISNLCSIDD
+129 NGHNHMMSNFCRIDN
-144 GQTKRNLGLFG
+144 GQTKRYLGLFG
-155 QITEKT
+155 EVVGDQTNGNKT
-161 VRNLNISNV
+161 IRDLIISNV
-170 HFTVTSGEPALTSGG
+170 HFAVTSGEPALTSGG
-185 DYRPVGALA
+185 DYQPAGALA
-194 PKISNSIVT
+194 ARISNSTVT
-203 DVKLKN
+203 NVKLKD

-215 LAGGLAGYIENST
+215 LAGGLAGFIEGST
-228 IKGISTV
+228 ITEVSTI
-235 DNSFIKVTN
+235 DNSFIKVSN
-244 GISITEDYIGKVI
+244 GISITEDYIGKAI
-257 YKNGDNVPVFSPYK
+257 YKNGDNVSVFNPYK

-282 FSNFQNIDI
+282 FTNFEDIDL
-291 AVQVENNG
+291 AVQVENKAA
-299 DVDLSAL
+299 VDMSAL

-313 VYAPKNG
+313 VYAPKSG
-320 LFPQVSDRNS
+320 FPHIRDRNS
-330 KISNVKIH
+330 KITKVKIH
-338 GNSSTNAASV
+338 GSSSDVGVNAF
-348 KSLIS
+348 IS
-353 GGTAMGGILGA
+353 GGTAMGGIFGA
-364 SRRLDENNSPIVDL
+364 TRRLDNNNSPITEFS
-378 VISNSSVTKLDIKQ
+378 ISQSTVKNLDIKQ
-392 SKIKINDVKKT
+392 SRFKISDVDAT
-403 QSLYFGGFVGNSD
+403 QKLYLGGVVGNAD
-416 LCSGGILKVSE
+416 LCNGGILKIIE
-427 STVENVNIEESVEND
+427 SNVVNANIEESILENGN
-442 APFQYYMGG
+442 FQYYMGG
-451 IAGRASCSHNNNSSN
+451 IAGFASCDHVNNSGN
-466 RNDLYLTIQ
+466 RNDLYLTLQ
-475 NSTVS
+475 KSNAS
-480 GKIKLEGGNSGAGKT
+480 GNIKLDGGYSKTGKT
-495 SSGVRI
+495 SMSVRT
-501 SAAIGGL
+501 SAAMGGL

-662 TENPPQKEFY
+662 TENPPQKDFY
-672 VGGLVGYSLVKDL
+672 VGGLVGYSLVKDP

-698 DKFNKVEG
+698 NKFNKEDG

-837 SDNVLAAGEISY
+837 SDNVLAAGEIGY

-944 LKWDDEDVNNDFS
+944 LKWDDEDVNNDFTK
-957 NVTHNIVVS
+957 VTHNIVVS
-966 AISKACYDVTFYGL
+966 AISKACFDVTFYGL

-1063 QEVLYGDAAVAP
+1063 QEVLYGEAAVAP

-1084 CFIGWDTDFSEVKGN
+1084 CFIGWDTDFSVIKGN

-1108 CVFTVKFYGLDG
+1108 CVFKVNFYGLDG

-1131 GLSARAP
+1131 GLPARAP

-1152 DTDFSEVKGDLEVHA
+1152 DTDFSEVKGDLEVKA
-1167 QSKDCPA
+1167 NTKACP
-1174 SSSSAASSSS
+1174 
-1184 VVQSSA
+1184 
-1190 ASSSSTPIENP
+1190 
-1201 SSSSM
+1201 
-1206 DPISSSSFQD
+1206 
-1216 DNSSSSY
+1216 NSSSS
-1223 DTVSSSSNDI
+1223 DQQQSSSSSSSEI
-1233 LSHGEESSSSS
+1233 SLESSSSS
-1244 IESSSSSIS
+1244 SVENGDNYSSSSAGNGDGSSSSAGNDKYSSSSSAKDESSSSK
-1253 DYLSSSTPIDDL
+1253 
-1265 SSSSAAYSSGVILSY
+1265 G
-1280 GEEYSSSSFA
+1280 
-1290 YSSSSISDYW
+1290 
-1300 SSSTPIDDLSS
+1300 
-1311 SSFESSSS
+1311 
-1319 WNDVEG
+1319 G
-1325 SSDSSAPQSSSD
+1325 SS
-1337 NTYMKE
+1337 NYNYIYE
-1343 LVKPVVT
+1343 LAEPT
-1350 QDGNAI
+1350 ARQDGSAL
-1356 RMTFN
+1356 RMTLGDTLADKLEN
-1361 TEDAALPVDLDYH
+1361 VDYH
-1374 IVVTSNAGIYLDTV
+1374 IVVKSDAGTYLDTV
-1388 VRGKDVES
+1388 VDGKTVGD

-1405 PAPVGEYFVAL
+1405 PAPVGEYTVTFM
-1416 TLTDGI
+1416 LTDGKDSI
-1422 NSVSYDP
+1422 SYTKTFTSMD
-1429 QRFMT
+1429 RHE
-1434 VDTVKQVDIDSS
+1434 VASHS
-1446 YWQTYSLYAFCHQK
+1446 WQTLSLYAFCSNK
-1460 GDKCVNDIESLMY
+1460 GEECLSDLETRFARMQSDWAKNECQYMQDEIKNGMNDAQIYQRMKDVCAQANGSG
-1473 SRQDSWAV
+1473 AV
-1481 KQCEQMKEELRESD
+1481 
-1495 AEDDYFREQMEQVC
+1495 
-1509 RIASQEQGG
+1509 
-1518 SITSVFWWDETKPI
+1518 TSVYWWDESNPI
-1532 GDYWQY
+1532 GDFWQY
-1538 RRFKVTQNF
+1538 RKFSVNDKF

-1556 FANKQT
+1556 T
-1562 LSLNLQTPNMNDE
+1562 IDDEPLVMSLQTPNMNDSI
-1575 VVWTLNNNYSGWN
+1575 VWKLENKYSGWN
-1588 LVANPFGWYIKLP
+1588 LVANPYGWYVNLP
-1601 QDNEVEFKK
+1601 KEKGLQFCK
-1610 WDPKAGECVPVD
+1610 WDPEASTYVD
-1622 KLGPYEAIWV
+1622 ADTLGPYEAIWV
-1632 HVEQSRELRIP
+1632 RTDKSMTYRIP
-1643 LKAAIILEGEREVLS
+1643 LKAAIVLEEEKKALNKSAVS
-1658 KRAESEDWNLRVVL
+1658 DNWNLRVVL
-1672 ADDNG
+1672 ADNNG

-1683 ELVAGRKESSLS
+1683 ELAAGKTASTLS
-1695 EPPAGMGDHVNLSIV
+1695 EPPAGMGDRVNLSIV
-1710 DGKQRLAKS
+1710 EGKKRLVRS
-1719 VKKNSEDLEWNLE
+1719 VKKNADDLEWDLE
-1732 ASATSS
+1732 VSATTT
-1738 RKGHLSFI
+1738 RDGHLSFE
-1746 GLESVWAKGMHVYA
+1746 GLESVWAKGLRVYA
-1760 TVNDE
+1760 TVDNE
-1765 TVEVVNDRPLDVQLA
+1765 TVEVVKDSPLDVKLS
-1780 PKSKKVTVRVTKNV
+1780 SKVKNVSVRVTKSAVVANV
-1794 VPFSVSK
+1794 A
-1801 KMLKNLHVNQVQN
+1801 KNLLKGLRVNQTPNV
-1814 ALNVGFDAATNLAG
+1814 LNVGFDAASKLAG
-1828 ADVKVS
+1828 ENVKVS
-1834 IVELDGRIAATSK
+1834 VVGIDGRIAATGKFVANAGTNAISM
-1847 SIAKEGS
+1847 
-1854 NTILVKKPKSG
+1854 KKPKQG
-1865 VYFVHLK
+1865 VYFVKVK
-1872 VGNHSSIIRTMVR
+1872 VGSQSAVTRVMVR

>member
-1 MKNQSRLLVVL
+1 MMYLKRLLVAL
-12 GLLLPM
+12 GLLLPV
-18 SVWAQGAVSKQFLN
+18 SVWAQGAVSKQYLN

-114 CSDNFGYLFFSGSVF
+114 CSDNFGYLFFSGSFF

-170 HFTVTSGEPALTSGG
+170 HFVVTSGEPALTSGG

-282 FSNFQNIDI
+282 FSNFQDIDI

-313 VYAPKNG
+313 VYAPKSG

-338 GNSSTNAASV
+338 GNSSTDAASV

-364 SRRLDENNSPIVDL
+364 TRRLDENNSPIVDL

-392 SKIKINDVKKT
+392 SKIKINDDKKT
-403 QSLYFGGFVGNSD
+403 QSLYFGGIVGNSD

-427 STVENVNIEESVEND
+427 STVEDVNIEESVEND

-480 GKIKLEGGNSGAGKT
+480 GKIKLEGGNSGVGKT

-508 VGDAIVSLDEGGISE
+508 VGDALVSLDEGGILE

-563 YVRLTNLSYE
+563 YVRLTKLSYE

-662 TENPPQKEFY
+662 TENPPQKDFY

-698 DKFNKVEG
+698 NKFNKEEG

-783 YVTESYMASKDFA
+783 FVTESYMSSKDFA

-801 PWTEAEDQV
+801 PWTDAEDQV
-810 WTFANSGYLPT
+810 WTFVNNGFLPT

-944 LKWDDEDVNNDFS
+944 LKWDDEDVNNDFTK
-957 NVTHNIVVS
+957 VTHNIVVS

-1015 PKDGL
+1015 PKDGM
-1020 CFNGWD
+1020 CFNGWN

-1031 VKGNLDVKPN
+1031 VKGNLDVKPK
-1041 TKKCTYT
+1041 TKKCAYT

-1075 TDPPSKDDL
+1075 TEPPSKDDL

-1099 LEVKPNTKK
+1099 LEVKPKTKK

-1152 DTDFSEVKGDLEVHA
+1152 DTDFSEVKGDLEVKA
-1167 QSKDCPA
+1167 NTKACANSSSSATLSSSSFASSSSSISDYSSSSTPIEDL
-1174 SSSSAASSSS
+1174 SSSSAASSS
-1184 VVQSSA
+1184 
-1190 ASSSSTPIENP
+1190 
-1201 SSSSM
+1201 
-1206 DPISSSSFQD
+1206 
-1216 DNSSSSY
+1216 
-1223 DTVSSSSNDI
+1223 
-1233 LSHGEESSSSS
+1233 
-1244 IESSSSSIS
+1244 
-1253 DYLSSSTPIDDL
+1253 
-1265 SSSSAAYSSGVILSY
+1265 GVMLSY

-1290 YSSSSISDYW
+1290 SSSSSISDYS
-1300 SSSTPIDDLSS
+1300 SSSTPIEGLSS
-1311 SSFESSSS
+1311 GSFESSSS
-1319 WNDVEG
+1319 WNDVIG
-1325 SSDSSAPQSSSD
+1325 SSDSSAPQSSSG

-1361 TEDAALPVDLDYH
+1361 TEDAALPVDIDYH
-1374 IVVTSNAGIYLDTV
+1374 IVVTSDAGIYLDTV

-1405 PAPVGEYFVAL
+1405 PAPVGEYYVAF

-1422 NSVSYDP
+1422 NSVNYDP
-1429 QRFMT
+1429 QRFVT
-1434 VDTVKQVDIDSS
+1434 VDTVKHVDVDSS

-1481 KQCEQMKEELRESD
+1481 KQCEQMKEDLREYD
-1495 AEDDYFREQMEQVC
+1495 AEDEYFREQMEQVC

-1518 SITSVFWWDETKPI
+1518 KVTSVFWWDETNPV

-1610 WDPKAGECVPVD
+1610 WDPKAGECVPAD
-1622 KLGPYEAIWV
+1622 TLGPYEAIWV

-1643 LKAAIILEGEREVLS
+1643 LKAAIILEGEHEVLS
-1658 KRAESEDWNLRVVL
+1658 KSAESEDWNLRVVL
-1672 ADDNG
+1672 ADDRG

-1683 ELVAGRKESSLS
+1683 ELAIGRKESSLS
-1695 EPPAGMGDHVNLSIV
+1695 EPPAGMGDRVNLSIV
-1710 DGKQRLAKS
+1710 EGKQRLSKS
-1719 VKKNSEDLEWNLE
+1719 VKKNSDDLEWNLE
-1732 ASATSS
+1732 ASATGS
-1738 RKGHLSFI
+1738 RKGHLSFV
-1746 GLESVWAKGMHVYA
+1746 GLENVWAKGMRVYA
-1760 TVNDE
+1760 TTNDE
-1765 TVEVVNDRPLDVQLA
+1765 TVEVVNDRPLDLQLSA
-1780 PKSKKVTVRVTKNV
+1780 KAKNISIRVTKKA
-1794 VPFSVSK
+1794 VPISVSK
-1801 KMLKNLHVNQVQN
+1801 NLLKGFRVHQMSNG
-1814 ALNVGFDAATNLAG
+1814 LNVSFDATSSLDG
-1828 ADVKVS
+1828 ADAKIS
-1834 IVELDGRIAATSK
+1834 IVGIDGRVVATSK
-1847 SIAKEGS
+1847 SIVKDGS
-1854 NTILVKKPKSG
+1854 NVVLMKKPKSG
-1865 VYFVHLK
+1865 VYFVRLK
-1872 VGNHSSIIRTMVR
+1872 VGSQSVSMRFMVR